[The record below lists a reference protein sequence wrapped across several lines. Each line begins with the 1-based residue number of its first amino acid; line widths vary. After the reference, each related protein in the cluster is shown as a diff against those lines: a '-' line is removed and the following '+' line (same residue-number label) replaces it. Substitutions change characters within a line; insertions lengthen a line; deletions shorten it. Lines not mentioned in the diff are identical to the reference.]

1 MTELPKTENGNY
13 SWVEYRRLV
22 LSKIDSAEVDRKEI
36 KSDIKEIKTEQI
48 EIKLNI
54 KGLQTKATIW
64 GGVSGLIVG
73 GVMTLIGWIF
83 FQ

>member
-1 MTELPKTENGNY
+1 MDIPKKDDGRND
-13 SWVEYRRLV
+13 WVEYRRVV

-54 KGLQTKATIW
+54 RGLQTKATIW
-64 GGVSGLIVG
+64 GGVSGFIVG
-73 GVMTLIGWIF
+73 GAITVIGWLF
-83 FQ
+83 F

>member
-1 MTELPKTENGNY
+1 MTEIPKQDNGNY

-22 LSKIDSAEVDRKEI
+22 LSKINSAETDRKEI
-36 KSDIKEIKTEQI
+36 KKDVKEIKAEQV

-64 GGVSGLIVG
+64 GGFAGFIVG
-73 GVMTLIGWIF
+73 GVITFIGWVF
-83 FQ
+83 F